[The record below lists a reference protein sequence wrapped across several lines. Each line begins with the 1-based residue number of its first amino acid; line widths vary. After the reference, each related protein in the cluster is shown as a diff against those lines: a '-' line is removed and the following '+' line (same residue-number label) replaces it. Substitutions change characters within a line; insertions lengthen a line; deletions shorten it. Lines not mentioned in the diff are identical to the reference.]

1 MTSYALF
8 LGCTI
13 PARQPNYEL
22 SARKSLEKLG
32 IELVEM
38 NNTTCCA
45 PPPIE
50 SVDLKS
56 SLALAA
62 YNVCLAEEQDLD
74 VVALCNGCFQSLAKA
89 NSLLKQDEHLR
100 KEINIILS
108 RAGKEFQGNKE
119 VKHYLQVL
127 IQDVGIEKIRK
138 NVVKPLYGL
147 RVASFYGCH
156 IIRPSSYLQF
166 DDAERPRILDD
177 LVEATYAKSID
188 YKNKLK
194 CCGGLLRGH
203 ADDLSTKMAQDKVIN
218 ISNAKVDCS
227 VTVCPFCYIT
237 LDFGQIYSANPIPV
251 LHYSE
256 LLCLALGIDSKEIT
270 IQNRRSKADKILK
283 IIG

>member
-1 MTSYALF
+1 MTNYALF

-22 SARKSLEKLG
+22 SSRKALEKLG
-32 IELVEM
+32 IELVEL
-38 NNTTCCA
+38 NHTTCCA

-74 VVALCNGCFQSLAKA
+74 VVTLCNGCFQSLAKA

-100 KEINIILS
+100 KDINLILS

-127 IQDVGIEKIRK
+127 IQDVGVEKIRK

-156 IIRPSSYLQF
+156 IIRPSTYLKF

-177 LVEATYAKSID
+177 LVEATYAKSVE
-188 YKNKLK
+188 YRNKLK

-203 ADDLSTKMAQDKVIN
+203 ADDLANEMAQDKVIN
-218 ISNAKVDCS
+218 ISNVKADCS

-237 LDFGQIYSANPIPV
+237 LDFGQLYSASPVPV
-251 LHYSE
+251 LHYPE
-256 LLCLALGIDSKEIT
+256 LLCLALGVDSKEINMR
-270 IQNRRSKADKILK
+270 NRRSKADNLLKKI
-283 IIG
+283 G